1 MTIAVMAWLIAIPVL
16 GIATGMRT
24 MTPIAILC
32 WFAYLGDLSVDGT
45 WAGWTA
51 KLTTVVIFSVLAV
64 GELVWDKLPWVPA
77 RTMPTSLLVR
87 IVFGGLV
94 GAIAATGLEGA
105 AIEGVILGG
114 LGAILGAC
122 AGYHIRRALV
132 EEAGWRD
139 WTIAISED
147 VLAIVGAVLAM
158 GFVTG

>member
-1 MTIAVMAWLIAIPVL
+1 MAIEVMAWLIAIPVL

-24 MTPIAILC
+24 MTPMAVLC
-32 WFAYLGDLSVDGT
+32 WFAYLGDLPVDDT
-45 WAGWTA
+45 WAAWTG

-64 GELVWDKLPWVPA
+64 AELVADKLPKTPNRISPVPLIA
-77 RTMPTSLLVR
+77 RV
-87 IVFGGLV
+87 VFGSLV
-94 GAIAATGLEGA
+94 GAVAATGLGGA
-105 AIEGVILGG
+105 AIEGIILGG

-147 VLAIVGAVLAM
+147 LLAIVGAVLAM